1 MTEWL
6 NNIQSQLSADQMP
19 AWGEIEAIQ
28 KQVSKHLDLVLVNQ
42 PVSQRQEVLDLAAL
56 VLERDELKTP
66 VLLESVTQVLLQLT
80 VVDQKL
86 LDLVVLLN
94 QETRSNLDT
103 QDRITSFFSVAI
115 RSASSYQQLKLL
127 VNTVIYLASTNRRT
141 DEPLQFPIQKIVFER
156 LVPRLLEP
164 EHALEVSNLLQW
176 LRYHATDSGRRILYN
191 QLAQLIHKT
200 ERNSSILH
208 IIFDFAFTSLGKT
221 NQNKEATINHD
232 QSQEI
237 SFQKVCIKRI
247 IELLAESS
255 SATSG
260 FGLLVSFWPLITK
273 ELRTTLVQSLPVSID
288 FSQDWS
294 NILEKYKC

>member
-1 MTEWL
+1 MC
-6 NNIQSQLSADQMP
+6 I
-19 AWGEIEAIQ
+19 
-28 KQVSKHLDLVLVNQ
+28 
-42 PVSQRQEVLDLAAL
+42 
-56 VLERDELKTP
+56 RDR
-66 VLLESVTQVLLQLT
+66 
-80 VVDQKL
+80 
-86 LDLVVLLN
+86 
-94 QETRSNLDT
+94 TRSNLDT
-103 QDRITSFFSVAI
+103 QDRITSFFSMAI

-127 VNTVIYLASTNRRT
+127 VNTVIHLASTNRRT

-200 ERNSSILH
+200 EPNSSTLH
-208 IIFDFAFTSLGKT
+208 IIFDFAFTSLGNT

-237 SFQKVCIKRI
+237 SFQKVCIERI
-247 IELLAESS
+247 VELLAESS

-260 FGLLVSFWPLITK
+260 FGLLVSFWPLITE
-273 ELRTTLVQSLPVSID
+273 ELRVTLVESLPVSID

-294 NILEKYKC
+294 NILGKYKID